1 MRGWGTCTALGCGA
15 RSTMVPSKSRNRA
28 QEGWRI
34 SASVM
39 WRERSKAGR
48 PPPDRLDTGPG
59 RKPPTL
65 GARRAVKGQQPDAA
79 GAEIAD
85 PTQEKASGIFID
97 FLARFAKRVRL
108 LPAQVRR
115 SGFKR
120 WRTMPGHAPFLP
132 VARHGRE
139 RAAGRVHARRGPG
152 RLSAAC
158 ADAAQ
163 PAARAVACGRAR
175 PWLPLAPDARRP
187 QFLVVWHGAREPA
200 RVGAAGADRA
210 VCVLG

>member
-48 PPPDRLDTGPG
+48 RPPDRLDTGPG

-65 GARRAVKGQQPDAA
+65 GARRALKGQQPDAA

-85 PTQEKASGIFID
+85 HAQEKASGIFID
-97 FLARFAKRVRL
+97 FLAKSAIRL
-108 LPAQVRR
+108 HLLRAQVRV
-115 SGFKR
+115 SQLKR
-120 WRTMPGHAPFLP
+120 WRTMPGHAPLFP
-132 VARHGRE
+132 VACPGRG
-139 RAAGRVHARRGPG
+139 RVAGRVHARRGPG
-152 RLSAAC
+152 RLPAAC
-158 ADAAQ
+158 ADTGQ

-175 PWLPLAPDARRP
+175 PWLPLAP
-187 QFLVVWHGAREPA
+187 
-200 RVGAAGADRA
+200 
-210 VCVLG
+210 